1 MPCLVPTQVPLELGW
16 AMSVH
21 KSQGMTLDRAEVA
34 LGRAFEAGMAY
45 VALSRVRSLAG
56 LRLVGSIH
64 PKALT
69 ADPKVL
75 AFYRTLGTVGGSA
88 RKRKREREEGSWDS
102 P

>member
-1 MPCLVPTQVPLELGW
+1 
-16 AMSVH
+16 MSVH
-21 KSQGMTLDRAEVA
+21 KSQGMTLDRAEVS
-34 LGRAFEAGMAY
+34 LERAFEAGMAY

-75 AFYRTLGTVGGSA
+75 EFYRTLVTAGGSA
-88 RKRKREREEGSWDS
+88 RKRKREHEEGSWDS